1 MKNAAQFL
9 GRFLLDR
16 RGGAPRILEV
26 RDHLDGVYLTTDGA
40 TCTLLTE
47 ETLADRIGDIF
58 PNRER
63 PERALGQVLA
73 SMGARANAPAP
84 SQQPFAQT
92 PHRSVEPPAPAPAG
106 RNDPAFVDLVS
117 AVLNL
122 PEEHTRILHAMVGD
136 RAYAPRMFTEG
147 LLAGHEVA
155 AINLM
160 DAHAA
165 TGVDY
170 AALEEAIVEMKKSSL
185 VEVVRDALKPG
196 RSELAR
202 FWIVVNP
209 ECIEVLACAPAPELV
224 GLVA

>member
-1 MKNAAQFL
+1 MPHAAQFL

-16 RGGAPRILEV
+16 HGGAPRILEV
-26 RDHLDGVYLTTDGA
+26 REHLDGVYLTTDGDV
-40 TCTLLTE
+40 CWLVGE
-47 ETLADRIGDIF
+47 ETLADHIGDIF

-63 PERALGQVLA
+63 AERALGQVMA
-73 SMGARANAPAP
+73 SLGVRLSASASAPAPQPGSPHRNVAPAP
-84 SQQPFAQT
+84 SAK
-92 PHRSVEPPAPAPAG
+92 

-122 PEEHTRILHAMVGD
+122 PAEHMRILHAMVGD
-136 RAYAPRMFTEG
+136 RAYAPRLFTEG

-165 TGVDY
+165 TSVDY
-170 AALEEAIVEMKKSSL
+170 PSLVEAIVEMKKSSL
-185 VEVVRDALKPG
+185 LEVVRDGLKPG

-209 ECIEVLACAPAPELV
+209 ECIDVLACAPTPV